1 MVTSDGRVPAMHG
14 AGAAMLDRELLRS
27 QAPTWAAAAV
37 ERFCRDMGNTSP
49 PFPCT
54 FGIDAYE
61 RNTLRFVFVHEPF
74 ADEGLDELARSLS
87 AYLAISSTLGKV
99 TSFLAFLNTAGRLEG
114 LADHQRMFWHVLQH
128 LHDVDRR
135 PWPGA
140 YPMDPADP
148 NWEFCFE
155 GEAMFVVCATPAH
168 VARRSRQ
175 AGCMVVTFQPR
186 FVFRGLEHDTPA
198 GNAARA
204 IIRRRVVSYDDIP
217 IYPFLAGYGQLDARE
232 WRQYFLPD
240 DNDHILDRCPLHLSA
255 RGHAH
260 MTEESE

>member
-1 MVTSDGRVPAMHG
+1 MHS
-14 AGAAMLDRELLRS
+14 ADAALLDRELLRS
-27 QAPTWAAAAV
+27 QTPAWASTAV
-37 ERFCRDMGNTSP
+37 DRLCRDMESTSP

-54 FGIDAYE
+54 FGVEAFE
-61 RNTLRFVFVHEPF
+61 RNTLRFAFVSEPF
-74 ADEGLDELARSLS
+74 TDAGLDELARSLS

-99 TSFLAFLNTAGRLEG
+99 TSFIAFFNTADRLERVV
-114 LADHQRMFWHVLQH
+114 DHERMFWRVLQH

-140 YPMDPADP
+140 YPMDPGDP
-148 NWEFCFE
+148 YWEFCFE

-168 VARRSRQ
+168 VARRSRH
-175 AGCMVVTFQPR
+175 AECMVVTFQPR

-198 GNAARA
+198 GDAVRA
-204 IIRRRVVSYDDIP
+204 IIRRRLLRYDDVP
-217 IYPFLAGYGQLDARE
+217 TYPFLAGYGQSDARE

-240 DNDHILDRCPLHLSA
+240 DNDHVLDRCPLHLST

-260 MTEESE
+260 STEGRE